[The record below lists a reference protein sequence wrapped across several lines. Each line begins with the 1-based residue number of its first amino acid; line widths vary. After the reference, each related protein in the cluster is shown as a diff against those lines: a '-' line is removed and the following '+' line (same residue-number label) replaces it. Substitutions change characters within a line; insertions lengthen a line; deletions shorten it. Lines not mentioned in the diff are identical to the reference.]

1 MKKERYTS
9 KPATC
14 YTQGINEAVYEKL
27 DFSDELEFQF
37 AKKGLIVP
45 VEALEIKDDKGKVVW
60 SQKAYE
66 FVENSCCMPATA
78 NPSLW
83 RHTRLNHISGLFEV
97 RSGIYQVR
105 GFDMTNITFIASKTG
120 WIVFDPL
127 MSVECSTAAL
137 RLVNDTLGSRPIKAV
152 VISHPH
158 VDHYGG
164 IKGIITDR
172 SIPIIAPEGFEEHA
186 VSENLY
192 AGTAMGRRA
201 SYQYGTMLEPG
212 SCGSLAIGIGMGQS
226 RGTISYLS
234 PNDFIKKTGDKR
246 CIDGVEM
253 IFQMTPGTEAPVEMN
268 TWFPQKSA
276 LWLAE
281 NCTGTLHNL
290 YTLRGAQVRDGNAWA
305 FYIMEALTLFGKDV
319 EVVFQSHN
327 WPHWGNDYIRTYMTN
342 TAAMYKFI
350 NDQTLFYINQ
360 GLAADEIS
368 NCIRLPEI
376 LEKVWY
382 TRQYYGTLSHN
393 VKAVYQRFMGW
404 YDANPVNLDPLT
416 PMENARK
423 FVEYLGCTYE
433 VLRRAYEDFKCGEYR
448 WVAKITNLLVFAD
461 PTNKKARLLCAD
473 ALEQLGY
480 QAESGTWRNAY
491 LSGALELRCGM
502 SLTPEQSAT
511 SNDDMLTQMTPSM
524 ILDAIGIRIDSEKAQ
539 HLNFSILYRLTD
551 DVTYL
556 GTLTNGILLYQKDV
570 QVLEADV
577 TLTLSKVHF
586 FMLMSSA
593 GLEKGLKSGWI
604 EISGDLDAY
613 EEMTRFITTFSPF
626 FNIIEP

>member
-1 MKKERYTS
+1 
-9 KPATC
+9 
-14 YTQGINEAVYEKL
+14 
-27 DFSDELEFQF
+27 
-37 AKKGLIVP
+37 
-45 VEALEIKDDKGKVVW
+45 
-60 SQKAYE
+60 
-66 FVENSCCMPATA
+66 
-78 NPSLW
+78 
-83 RHTRLNHISGLFEV
+83 LNHISGLFEV
-97 RSGIYQVR
+97 TDGIYQVR
-105 GFDMTNITFIASKTG
+105 GFDMTNITFIAGKTG

-127 MSVECSTAAL
+127 MSMECSEAAS
-137 RLVNDTLGSRPIKAV
+137 RLVNNTLGSRPVKAV

-164 IKGIITDR
+164 IRGIINDR
-172 SIPIIAPEGFEEHA
+172 NIPIIAPFGFEEHA

-192 AGTAMGRRA
+192 AGSAMGRRA
-201 SYQYGTMLEPG
+201 SYQYGTMLTPG
-212 SCGSLAIGIGMGQS
+212 CCGSLAIGIGMGQS
-226 RGTISYLS
+226 KGTITYLS
-234 PNDFIKKTGDKR
+234 PNDFIKKTGEMR
-246 CIDGVEM
+246 CIDGVKM
-253 IFQMTPGTEAPVEMN
+253 VFQMTPNTEAPVAMN
-268 TWFPQKSA
+268 TWFPEKKA

-290 YTLRGAQVRDGNAWA
+290 YKLRGAQVRDGNAWA

-327 WPHWGNDYIRTYMTN
+327 WPHWGNYFIRTYMTN

-360 GLAADEIS
+360 GFTADEIA
-368 NCIRLPEI
+368 NCIRLPEV

-416 PMENARK
+416 PMENAQK
-423 FVEYLGCTYE
+423 FVEYLGCTHE
-433 VLRRAYEDFKCGEYR
+433 VLCKAYEDFMCGEYR

-502 SLTPEQSAT
+502 SLIPEQSAT
-511 SNDDMLTQMTPSM
+511 NNDDMLTQMTPSM
-524 ILDAIGIRIDSEKAQ
+524 VLDAIGIRIDSEKAQ
-539 HLNFSILYRLTD
+539 HLNLRILYKLTD
-551 DVTYL
+551 DVRYL
-556 GTLTNGILLYQKDV
+556 GTLTSGILLYQKDV
-570 QVLEADV
+570 KVVDADV
-577 TLTLSKVHF
+577 ILTLSKAHF
-586 FMLMSSA
+586 FLLMSSV
-593 GLEKGLKSGWI
+593 GLEKGLENGWI
-604 EISGDLDAY
+604 EISGNVDY
-613 EEMTRFITTFSPF
+613 YKTMTGFMVSFSPF